1 MKKTNIKQ
9 NINEI
14 KKISSKFPKSLNEAL
29 NFNEVEDDNEEIG
42 FEDEEEPEVMHE
54 REPKIEQPMNNAS
67 QKAKKLI
74 DDIRKMSLRAMAEL
88 ADTPQ
93 SAEYEALKRIWQ
105 LTDKAVNEKEEQ
117 KEILNKQ
124 NGLN

>member
-54 REPKIEQPMNNAS
+54 HDKIVTNATRKQMRYGNNF
-67 QKAKKLI
+67 L
-74 DDIRKMSLRAMAEL
+74 SLLSIAISSIE
-88 ADTPQ
+88 
-93 SAEYEALKRIWQ
+93 
-105 LTDKAVNEKEEQ
+105 
-117 KEILNKQ
+117 
-124 NGLN
+124 